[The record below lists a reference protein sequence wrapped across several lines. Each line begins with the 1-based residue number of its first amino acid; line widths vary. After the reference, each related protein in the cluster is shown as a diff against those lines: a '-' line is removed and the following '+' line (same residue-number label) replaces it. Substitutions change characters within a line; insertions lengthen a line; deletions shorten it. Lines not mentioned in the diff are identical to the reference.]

1 MATTMPST
9 DIVSTLMDMLLLTLI
24 VLFSVSILLA
34 TMKKQQEPKP
44 RLRTRIECMR
54 CGYRLEREYSKGDY
68 VGLEDGECPKC
79 GGKLIVVAVYEER
92 PGEKEEQR
100 ILSLIEKTQ
109 RKISTRLY
117 SRRMQRKG

>member
-1 MATTMPST
+1 MPST